1 MLILSD
7 CFEYLPKIKKSSVDL
22 ILTDPPYNISKSS
35 NFHKISKTASDELK
49 TKYTSHK
56 IDFGY
61 WDKEIDLDQLFFE
74 FYRILRPGGTVII
87 FFDIWKSGI
96 VKEFALKNKFKQP
109 RIGQW
114 LKTNPVPINSKT
126 NYLSNCSEY
135 FFTFIKGKNPTFNS
149 KYDMGIYRFPLCH
162 GKERLDHPTQKPLEL
177 IKELL
182 IKHSNLD
189 DLVLDPFS
197 GTSTLAVASMETGR
211 NWICVERDKNYYELS
226 KSRIEK
232 VQQSIV
238 SSI

>member
-22 ILTDPPYNISKSS
+22 ILTDPPYNISKNS
-35 NFHKISKTASDELK
+35 NFHKISETASEEIK

-74 FYRILRPGGTVII
+74 FYRILKPGGTVIV

-177 IKELL
+177 IRELL
-182 IKHSNLD
+182 IKHSNLE

>member
-1 MLILSD
+1 VLILSD

-35 NFHKISKTASDELK
+35 NFHKISETASDELK

-74 FYRILRPGGTVII
+74 FYRILRPGGAVII

-182 IKHSNLD
+182 IKHSNLE

>member
-35 NFHKISKTASDELK
+35 NFHKISETASEELK

-74 FYRILRPGGTVII
+74 FYRILKPGGTVII
-87 FFDIWKSGI
+87 FFDIWKSSSI
-96 VKEFALKNKFKQP
+96 NEFATKHKFKQT

-182 IKHSNLD
+182 IKHSNLE

-197 GTSTLAVASMETGR
+197 GTSTLAVASIETER
-211 NWICVERDKNYYELS
+211 NWICIERDEKYYELS
-226 KSRIEK
+226 KSRIESI
-232 VQQSIV
+232 QQSIKT
-238 SSI
+238 SI

>member
-1 MLILSD
+1 MNIL
-7 CFEYLPKIKKSSVDL
+7 YLYLHFLSLLLLKKYHFYL
-22 ILTDPPYNISKSS
+22 
-35 NFHKISKTASDELK
+35 
-49 TKYTSHK
+49 
-56 IDFGY
+56 
-61 WDKEIDLDQLFFE
+61 QLFFE
-74 FYRILRPGGTVII
+74 FYRILKPGGTVII
-87 FFDIWKSGI
+87 FFDIWKSSSI
-96 VKEFALKNKFKQP
+96 KEFATKHKFKQP

-182 IKHSNLD
+182 IKHSNLE

>member
-1 MLILSD
+1 
-7 CFEYLPKIKKSSVDL
+7 LPKIEKSSVDL

-35 NFHKISKTASDELK
+35 NFHKISETASDELK

-74 FYRILRPGGTVII
+74 FYRILKPGGTVII

-135 FFTFIKGKNPTFNS
+135 FFTFIKDKNPTFNS
-149 KYDMGIYRFPLCH
+149 EYDNAIYNYPLCH
-162 GKERLDHPTQKPLEL
+162 GKERLEHPTQKPLGL
-177 IKELL
+177 IKDLI
-182 IKHSNLD
+182 IKHSNKGD
-189 DLVLDPFS
+189 IVLDTFA
-197 GTSTLAVASMETGR
+197 GTSTTGIACIETER
-211 NWICVERDKNYYELS
+211 RFICVERDEKYYEIS
-226 KSRIEK
+226 KQRIEK
-232 VQQSIV
+232 LI
-238 SSI
+238 

>member
-1 MLILSD
+1 VLILSD

-35 NFHKISKTASDELK
+35 NFHKISETASDELK

-74 FYRILRPGGTVII
+74 FYRILKPGGTVII

-149 KYDMGIYRFPLCH
+149 KYDMGIYCFPLCH

-182 IKHSNLD
+182 IKHSNLE